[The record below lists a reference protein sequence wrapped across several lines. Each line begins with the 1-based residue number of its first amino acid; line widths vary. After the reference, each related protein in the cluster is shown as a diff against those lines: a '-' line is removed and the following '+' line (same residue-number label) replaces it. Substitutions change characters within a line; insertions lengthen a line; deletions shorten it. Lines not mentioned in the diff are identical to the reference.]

1 MGPATPTEAVNGASL
16 LTVLVNLAPPFNVR
30 IYAAVN
36 TAAVLLFFTGSWA
49 WRRSVCSTGWQRGDF
64 LLRRKSAG
72 YSRFTFAEY
81 TEIVSAFSLKKDAL
95 RGTWKGEGG
104 QPRDERVRAALEQVE
119 RYKAK
124 VERLE
129 IQNQLLLEQFV
140 TWAHNAERKGVTV
153 MMLNAPLPKPQRDRT
168 KGVK

>member
-1 MGPATPTEAVNGASL
+1 MKKTRAPDLTDERIKLVLDTLDGWKGKLTWDLLIEA
-16 LTVLVNLAPPFNVR
+16 
-30 IYAAVN
+30 IQKI
-36 TAAVLLFFTGSWA
+36 TGI
-49 WRRSVCSTGWQRGDF
+49 T
-64 LLRRKSAG
+64 

-81 TEIVSAFSLKKDAL
+81 PEIANAFSLRKEAL
-95 RGTWKGEGG
+95 RGTWKGERG

-124 VERLE
+124 IERLE
-129 IQNQLLLEQFV
+129 EQNQLLLEQFV

-153 MMLNAPLPKPQRDRT
+153 MMLNAPLPKPERDRT

>member
-1 MGPATPTEAVNGASL
+1 MKKTRAPDLTEQRIKVVIDILDGWEGKLTWEL
-16 LTVLVNLAPPFNVR
+16 LL
-30 IYAAVN
+30 AAVEK
-36 TAAVLLFFTGSWA
+36 TTGI
-49 WRRSVCSTGWQRGDF
+49 R
-64 LLRRKSAG
+64 

-81 TEIVSAFSLKKDAL
+81 PEIANAFSFKKDTL
-95 RGTWKGEGG
+95 RGTWKGERS

-129 IQNQLLLEQFV
+129 MENQLLLEQFV
-140 TWAHNAERKGVTV
+140 TWATNAERKGVT
-153 MMLNAPLPKPQRDRT
+153 MTMLNAPLPKPERDRT